1 MKNIKLFVLFFLL
14 NTVVIAQEQDWI
26 LSKDTKD
33 LKTYYRESDN
43 SDIKEL
49 NIETSIDAPAL
60 FIFELINDV
69 DLYDDWVYR
78 TTEAK
83 LMKTYN
89 DQSLQYYAVVDFPWP
104 CDDREMY
111 IDSEYSISDDKKYI
125 VTTSKAAAR
134 KDIEDRKSHV
144 RILELDLSWV
154 LSEDENGTTNI
165 TYTLRSD
172 PGGFIPAW
180 MVNLALEAGPTNT
193 MNSLKELVKTYQKN
207 Q

>member
-1 MKNIKLFVLFFLL
+1 MKNINLFVLFFLL

-49 NIETSIDAPAL
+49 KIETSIDAPAL

-83 LMKTYN
+83 LMKTYS
-89 DQSLQYYAVVDFPWP
+89 DKSLQYYAVVDFPWP

-111 IDSEYSISDDKKYI
+111 IDSEYSISDDKKY
-125 VTTSKAAAR
+125 
-134 KDIEDRKSHV
+134 
-144 RILELDLSWV
+144 
-154 LSEDENGTTNI
+154 
-165 TYTLRSD
+165 
-172 PGGFIPAW
+172 
-180 MVNLALEAGPTNT
+180 
-193 MNSLKELVKTYQKN
+193 
-207 Q
+207 